1 MSKVIVFGA
10 SATETWEPIYQEA
23 ILLGKKLAMYGHEVW
38 NGGYFGL
45 MGAVSRGAFSKGGVV
60 VGVTSKTFSFRS
72 GENPWLS
79 KTIDI
84 GKENAAK
91 KFTDLIIDKSKIH
104 NPIFYS

>member
-45 MGAVSRGAFSKGGVV
+45 MGAVSRGAISEGGVV
-60 VGVTSKTFSFRS
+60 VGSKQLERRILHMLCKS
-72 GENPWLS
+72 GCLFDRNV
-79 KTIDI
+79 I
-84 GKENAAK
+84 GH
-91 KFTDLIIDKSKIH
+91 I
-104 NPIFYS
+104 